1 MMKLVQ
7 YLYVEFPGSF
17 QCYVF
22 GQEFEFLVTDL
33 HEHKELVHLLAK
45 KTKLKI
51 SNDCSNF
58 QNKTAV

>member
-22 GQEFEFLVTDL
+22 GQEFEFLVTNL

-45 KTKLKI
+45 KTKIKM
-51 SNDCSNF
+51 SND
-58 QNKTAV
+58 

>member
-1 MMKLVQ
+1 MKSVQ

-22 GQEFEFLVTDL
+22 GQVFEFLVTGL

-45 KTKLKI
+45 KTKFKI
-51 SNDCSNF
+51 SNDCSNYK
-58 QNKTAV
+58 NKAPV

>member
-1 MMKLVQ
+1 MKLVL

-22 GQEFEFLVTDL
+22 GQEFEFLVIDL

-45 KTKLKI
+45 KTKM
-51 SNDCSNF
+51 SNDCSKF

>member
-1 MMKLVQ
+1 MIKLVQ

-45 KTKLKI
+45 KTKM
-51 SNDCSNF
+51 SHDCSNF
-58 QNKTAV
+58 HNKTAV